1 MFKKRILI
9 VDDEPKFTQMVR
21 FNLEKTGAYEV
32 MEVNHPKQALEAATR
47 FKPDLVL
54 LDVMMPGMD
63 GGDVAAQLRRNP
75 GLKNVPVMFVTAAV
89 AQSEAGEHGYR
100 SGGDIFLA
108 KPITLD
114 ALLAAIAENLR
125 HSPPVTDACKG
136 P

>member
-1 MFKKRILI
+1 MPKKRILI

-21 FNLEKTGAYEV
+21 FNLEKTGFYEV
-32 MEVNHPKQALEAATR
+32 MEVNHPKQALEAATL

-54 LDVMMPGMD
+54 LDVMMPGLD
-63 GGDVAAQLRRNP
+63 GGDVAAQFQRDS
-75 GLKNVPVMFVTAAV
+75 GLKDVPVMFVTAAV
-89 AQSEAGEHGYR
+89 AQSEAGQHGYR
-100 SGGDIFLA
+100 RGGDIFLA

-125 HSPPVTDACKG
+125 HGSHATNSCQG